1 MTFTEFIKKYYFIAI
16 FIIIEIFAISIT
28 SYRNNRVNAFVVNS
42 SNSIISFFVKKIMFV
57 DNYFNLV
64 KENKKLVE
72 ENRKLYSKVQIFDK
86 EDDVYFSYD
95 EKSKL
100 LKWKYISGIIVNHFV
115 VNQNN
120 YFTINKGVK
129 DSIESDMGVFNSDGV
144 IGVTTNVSAHNCI
157 VLSVF
162 NTKTYI
168 SCKLHNT
175 NYYGIAH
182 WNAKSINFLEVE
194 QIPNHIPLKIGDSI
208 VTSGISKYFPED
220 ILVGTVDTFYK
231 NPNNNFYQIRLK
243 TGFKVNEIKNVYIVK
258 NLNLGERKLLEE
270 QIK

>member
-1 MTFTEFIKKYYFIAI
+1 MTFSEFIKKYYFFGI
-16 FIIIEIFAISIT
+16 FIIIEFSAILIT
-28 SYRNNRVNAFVVNS
+28 SYQNNRVSVFFINS
-42 SNSIISFFVKKIMFV
+42 SNSIVTFFVKNAMFV

-72 ENRKLYSKVQIFDK
+72 ENRRLYSKIQILDK
-86 EDDVYFSYD
+86 EENVYYSFD

-100 LKWKYISGIIVNHFV
+100 LKWKYISGKIVNHIV
-115 VNQNN
+115 VSQNN
-120 YFTINKGVK
+120 YFTINKGK
-129 DSIESDMGVFNSDGV
+129 NDSIEVDMGVFNSDGI
-144 IGVTTNVSAHNCI
+144 IGVTTNVSANNCI

-175 NYYGIAH
+175 NLYGIAH
-182 WNAKSINFLEVE
+182 WNGKSIYYLEVD

-220 ILVGTVDTFYK
+220 ILVGTIDTFFK

-243 TGFKVNEIKNVYIVK
+243 TGFKINEIKNVYIVK
-258 NLNLGERKLLEE
+258 NINLGERKILEQ